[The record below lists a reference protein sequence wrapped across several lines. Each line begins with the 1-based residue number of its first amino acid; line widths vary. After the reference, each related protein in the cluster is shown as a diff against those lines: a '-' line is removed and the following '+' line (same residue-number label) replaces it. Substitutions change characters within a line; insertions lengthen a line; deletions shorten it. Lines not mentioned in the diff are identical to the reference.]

1 MEASNSSESTSQP
14 LITAVRLL
22 TKGSLL
28 FQGGTIRHI
37 LRFLYPVN
45 VRNGAFLTEEVC
57 MGFLSLERA
66 FQWQLA
72 SGLAFNSCKKLLEY
86 EIIQVLSYP
95 VFAEKNIDKLPV
107 ELPYAP

>member
-1 MEASNSSESTSQP
+1 
-14 LITAVRLL
+14 
-22 TKGSLL
+22 
-28 FQGGTIRHI
+28 
-37 LRFLYPVN
+37 
-45 VRNGAFLTEEVC
+45 